1 MRLTS
6 QQMNLVAKNL
16 FDIEKFETRHSQ
28 TDRSNS
34 SSSSIKSDLEPE
46 KIVSRDKFKYS
57 EVDKVLREHIFKV
70 DPSKSLV
77 QEVSEE
83 ILKIEIDEDIGT
95 YQHYFYLNSKVAAI
109 II

>member
-6 QQMNLVAKNL
+6 QQMNLVAQNL

-28 TDRSNS
+28 NNWSNS
-34 SSSSIKSDLEPE
+34 SSCSIKSDLETE
-46 KIVSRDKFKYS
+46 KIVSRDKFKFS
-57 EVDKVLREHIFKV
+57 EVDKVLREHIFKI

-83 ILKIEIDEDIGT
+83 ILKIEIDEDFGS
-95 YQHYFYLNSKVAAI
+95 YQQ
-109 II
+109 